1 MHFDMF
7 FQELFGLLEL
17 KVSNLIVMGDLFCSL
32 SLSRQQFPR
41 SLGMRS
47 NNGFHVALAPP

>member
-41 SLGMRS
+41 SL
-47 NNGFHVALAPP
+47 ACAPTTGSTSL